1 MKYGKRKKLLCS
13 HFLAP
18 ASHQKKKS
26 SENQMI
32 LPAEKN
38 FQKNVFTLFGV
49 PFPVFWPLDG
59 FLITTLEVIGKR
71 LSTKLMSSMSSF
83 HNFYFINLVN
93 WMFSFTVWFPL
104 LTDFPSWPL
113 PLAWFLD
120 WFLLPCDFFLP
131 WLLFLFVLLRV
142 IQRRYSVGRLFH
154 FICLNAFTGPRFLN
168 K

>member
-59 FLITTLEVIGKR
+59 FSITTLAHSVPEWGLCGRIEFQRLKLENSKMKSILCFLIVFALVSMEMFAKSIFSIGMR
-71 LSTKLMSSMSSF
+71 KLRHFINFLANTTPFYSLLNDQF
-83 HNFYFINLVN
+83 FKWNKFYF
-93 WMFSFTVWFPL
+93 
-104 LTDFPSWPL
+104 
-113 PLAWFLD
+113 
-120 WFLLPCDFFLP
+120 
-131 WLLFLFVLLRV
+131 
-142 IQRRYSVGRLFH
+142 
-154 FICLNAFTGPRFLN
+154 
-168 K
+168 